1 MTSLSPDQ
9 CRQAL
14 TSFQRLVLDS
24 FEYSWDVLTI
34 KDIRKETK
42 GKISVQTIRR
52 AMAKLCRLGLIERLP
67 ARKHGR
73 GYTHQYRL
81 ASGKDEGKG
90 KEQKEEVK
98 DKDDPLSEL
107 NDLLTKYKRDAKEIE
122 EYPRGIIPAPSLSPW
137 ERG

>member
-1 MTSLSPDQ
+1 MAIKLLPQSLTEKQ
-9 CRQAL
+9 RKVL
-14 TSFQRLVLDS
+14 ESFR
-24 FEYSWDVLTI
+24 FSWTVLTVYEI
-34 KDIRKETK
+34 LKETE
-42 GKISVQTIRR
+42 GKITLRTIRR
-52 AMAKLCRLGLIERLP
+52 ALAKLYRLGLIERLP

-107 NDLLTKYKRDAKEIE
+107 NDLLTKYKREAKEIE
-122 EYPRGIIPAPSLSPW
+122 E
-137 ERG
+137 

>member
-1 MTSLSPDQ
+1 MTALSPDQ
-9 CRQAL
+9 CRQVL
-14 TSFQRLVLDS
+14 TSSQRLVLDS
-24 FEYSWDVLTI
+24 FEYNWDVLTI

-42 GKISVQTIRR
+42 EKISVKTIRR
-52 AMAKLCRLGLIERLP
+52 ALAKLCDMGVVVRLKAE
-67 ARKHGR
+67 KQGR

-107 NDLLTKYKRDAKEIE
+107 NDLLTKYKREAKEIE
-122 EYPRGIIPAPSLSPW
+122 E
-137 ERG
+137 